1 MSQQIN
7 LFNPVFRKPPP
18 SLLSALNLAIC
29 LAVTLFALSATQLYS
44 QQRLKG
50 LDAELRAAQNLVKEK
65 VAQNE
70 MSKSAGAARAKDVTL
85 ETEIAK
91 LEAEIK
97 LSKASIDALKT
108 GAFAAQQGYA
118 EYLRAFSRQALN
130 GLWLTGFTIAGG
142 GDIALQ
148 GRVTNPDLVPAYIQ
162 RLNQEKVL
170 HGRSFG
176 TFEMRQPQAA
186 AAATSDQNKGD
197 KNLPRYLEF
206 SLTTTSEPAAVGA
219 AVAKTAGLQ

>member
-7 LFNPVFRKPPP
+7 LFNPAFRKPPAV
-18 SLLSALNLAIC
+18 LLSALTTAVC
-29 LAVTLFALSATQLYS
+29 LAVTLLTLFATQLYS

-50 LDAELRAAQNLVKEK
+50 LDAELRSAQNLVKEK
-65 VAQNE
+65 VTQNE
-70 MSKSAGAARAKDVTL
+70 NVKSAGAARAKDVTL

-91 LEAEIK
+91 LEAELK
-97 LSKASIDALKT
+97 LSKSSIDALKT

-118 EYLRAFSRQALN
+118 EYMRAFSRQALN
-130 GLWLTGFTIAGG
+130 GLWLTGFTIASG
-142 GDIALQ
+142 GDIAIQ
-148 GRVTNPDLVPAYIQ
+148 GRVANPDLVPAYIQ

-176 TFEMRQPQAA
+176 TFEMRQPQVSAA
-186 AAATSDQNKGD
+186 AGDPGKGD

-206 SLTTTSEPAAVGA
+206 SLTTTSEAAAGGV